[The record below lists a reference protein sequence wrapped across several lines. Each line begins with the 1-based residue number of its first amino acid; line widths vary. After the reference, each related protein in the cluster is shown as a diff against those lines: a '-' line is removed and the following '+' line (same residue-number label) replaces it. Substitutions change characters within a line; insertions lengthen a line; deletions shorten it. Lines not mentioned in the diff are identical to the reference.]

1 MNRYSKMLSCFLLI
15 FSLIS
20 CNDVNNL
27 GGNYIINYFGDERE
41 IINSKSNFKIEPR
54 IFYLKNTKKYIF
66 VIQRSP
72 EIKMNLGRNNVVFS
86 DCRFYLIDI
95 HNNKEIKSDS
105 ILKIKNYI
113 DIDFFNEIHDEAI
126 YACK

>member
-27 GGNYIINYFGDERE
+27 GGNYIINYFGDEKE

-54 IFYLKNTKKYIF
+54 IFYLKNTKK
-66 VIQRSP
+66 
-72 EIKMNLGRNNVVFS
+72 
-86 DCRFYLIDI
+86 
-95 HNNKEIKSDS
+95 
-105 ILKIKNYI
+105 
-113 DIDFFNEIHDEAI
+113 
-126 YACK
+126 